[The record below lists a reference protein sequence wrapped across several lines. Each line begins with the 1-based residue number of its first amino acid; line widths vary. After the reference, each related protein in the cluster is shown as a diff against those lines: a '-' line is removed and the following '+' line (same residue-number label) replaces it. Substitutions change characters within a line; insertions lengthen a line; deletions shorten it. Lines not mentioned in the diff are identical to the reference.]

1 MARILIVDDSGL
13 SRRISR
19 TILEDAGHE
28 VIEAEDGIAAIER
41 YYLGKPDLVLLDI
54 TMRGMS
60 GFEVLDKLR
69 QIDPEA
75 RVVVATADIQSSTRE
90 MTRQSGAMG
99 FLNKPFVGDQMT
111 RTVAAVLRGEPQ
123 WS

>member
-1 MARILIVDDSGL
+1 MARILVVDDSGL

-19 TILEDAGHE
+19 TILEEAGHE
-28 VIEAEDGIAAIER
+28 VIDVEDGMAAIER
-41 YYLGKPDLVLLDI
+41 YYLSKPDLVLLDI

-90 MTRQSGAMG
+90 MTRQGGAMA
-99 FLNKPFVGDQMT
+99 FLNKPFAGDQMT
-111 RTVAAVLRGEPQ
+111 KTVAAVLRGEPQ